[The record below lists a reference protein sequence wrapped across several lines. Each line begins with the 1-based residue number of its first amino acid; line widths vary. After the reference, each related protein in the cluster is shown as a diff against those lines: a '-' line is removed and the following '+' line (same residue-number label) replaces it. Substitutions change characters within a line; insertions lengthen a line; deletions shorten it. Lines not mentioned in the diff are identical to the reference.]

1 MNVRMAAFAALAATA
16 SCAQVPGRR
25 SPQPMA
31 VVADLADLP
40 TLAAEPSV
48 DLPAGTWRAMRSEHF
63 LVWTDTEVARAR
75 PLVDRL
81 EDVFEALSTTYFES
95 LPMPRIDVLLFAREQ
110 EFRQVAPDGLTG
122 FFIPDIGDRADGWMV
137 LSADGDFEAAAAV
150 AAHELGHRF
159 LYALSD
165 RVPTWLHEGFAK
177 YVGAARVEGDRLTF
191 DAAPIRTDRASPVP
205 LRRLFAS
212 SSADFFG
219 ASARRQYLTAWMLVR
234 RLLAGQTPDA
244 SHWRNLVARTVVA
257 PTPAAQA
264 AIISEALGGL
274 SPDEMDG
281 AIRPERSH
289 DPERTMAVVT
299 LARAN
304 RRQPRVAA
312 VDPAAVAALRR
323 AVKERARP

>member
-1 MNVRMAAFAALAATA
+1 M
-16 SCAQVPGRR
+16 
-25 SPQPMA
+25 
-31 VVADLADLP
+31 
-40 TLAAEPSV
+40 
-48 DLPAGTWRAMRSEHF
+48 
-63 LVWTDTEVARAR
+63 
-75 PLVDRL
+75 
-81 EDVFEALSTTYFES
+81 
-95 LPMPRIDVLLFAREQ
+95 
-110 EFRQVAPDGLTG
+110 
-122 FFIPDIGDRADGWMV
+122 
-137 LSADGDFEAAAAV
+137 
-150 AAHELGHRF
+150 
-159 LYALSD
+159 
-165 RVPTWLHEGFAK
+165 PTWLHEGFAK
-177 YVGAARVEGDRLTF
+177 YVGASRVEGDRLTF

-234 RLLAGQTPDA
+234 RLLAGQAPDA

-281 AIRPERSH
+281 AIRPDRSH

-299 LARAN
+299 LARAH

-312 VDPAAVAALRR
+312 RGSGCGRGAQARRQGTRASLNAATTSGGACTSSISTPSPPSGDLSS
-323 AVKERARP
+323 PLG

>member
-1 MNVRMAAFAALAATA
+1 
-16 SCAQVPGRR
+16 
-25 SPQPMA
+25 
-31 VVADLADLP
+31 
-40 TLAAEPSV
+40 
-48 DLPAGTWRAMRSEHF
+48 
-63 LVWTDTEVARAR
+63 
-75 PLVDRL
+75 
-81 EDVFEALSTTYFES
+81 VFEALSTTYFES
-95 LPMPRIDVLLFAREQ
+95 VPMPRIDVLLFAREQ
-110 EFRQVAPDGLTG
+110 EFRQVAPEGLTG
-122 FFIPDIGDRADGWMV
+122 FFIPDVGDRADGWMV
-137 LSADGDFEAAAAV
+137 LSAEGADFEAAAAV

-177 YVGAARVEGDRLTF
+177 YVGASRVEGDRLTF

-234 RLLAGQTPDA
+234 RLLGGQAPDA
-244 SHWRNLVARTVVA
+244 SQWRNLVARTVVA

-281 AIRPERSH
+281 AIRPDRSY
-289 DPERTMAVVT
+289 DPDRAMAVVT
-299 LARAN
+299 LARAH
-304 RRQPRVAA
+304 RRQPRLAA
-312 VDPAAVAALRR
+312 VDPAAVATLRR